1 MTSTTYQFANPWWLA
16 ALVLLPLLLLLRG
29 RAGQRR
35 GVAFGSLHLLAPL
48 VRRSR
53 LRHLSPRLLLLVPAF
68 VLAVIAMARPQVL
81 ETESRRE
88 FSGVEIIVAM
98 DVSRSM
104 TAVDF
109 ELDGKEVDRLTAAR
123 AVCKEFIQSRPNDRI
138 GAVAFAGRPYPIS
151 VPTMNHDWVQQSID
165 RVQIG
170 MVEDGT
176 AIGSA
181 IAAASSRI
189 DKQKSKSKIIVLI
202 TDGKNNGGQLDPVDA
217 ARQAA
222 ALGIRIYTITVGRTG
237 ESFIR
242 IPNEFGG
249 EQLARIV
256 NEFDP
261 VTMKKISDLTGGLS
275 YQAEGTGSL
284 RDAFAAI
291 DDLEKT
297 TLASQ
302 TRVHRKDVF
311 WWFLLPATLLAMV
324 ELFLPTREERALPI

>member
-1 MTSTTYQFANPWWLA
+1 MTNAIYQFANPGWLA
-16 ALVLLPLLLLLRG
+16 LLALVPALVLLRG
-29 RAGQRR
+29 RIGRRR
-35 GVAFGSLHLLAPL
+35 GIAFGSLHLLAPL

-68 VLAVIAMARPQVL
+68 ILGALAMARPQKL

-88 FSGVEIIVAM
+88 FSGVEIIIAM

-109 ELDGKEVDRLTAAR
+109 ELNGKEVDRLTAAR
-123 AVCKEFIQSRPNDRI
+123 AACNEFIQSRPNDRI
-138 GAVAFAGRPYPIS
+138 GAVAFAGRPYPVS
-151 VPTMNHDWVQQSID
+151 VPTMNHQWVRESIE
-165 RVQIG
+165 RVRIG

-181 IAAASSRI
+181 IAAATSRI
-189 DKQKSKSKIIVLI
+189 DKQKSKSKILVLI

-237 ESFIR
+237 ESRIR

-249 EQLARIV
+249 ESWARIV

-284 RDAFAAI
+284 REAFAAI

-302 TRVHRKDVF
+302 TRVHHQDVF
-311 WWFLLPATLLAMV
+311 WWFLLPATLFTMV
-324 ELFLPTREERALPI
+324 ELFLPTREERALPV